1 MSLNTGG
8 KSSGHKVTY
17 WVVFKIT
24 AFNSIYVVMTSEQC
38 FLNFRQNDLGF

>member
-1 MSLNTGG
+1 MSLNTRG

-17 WVVFKIT
+17 WVVYKIT
-24 AFNSIYVVMTSEQC
+24 VYNSMYVVMTAEQC